1 MAEQGKVSWG
11 KKPGGIPSSW
21 VILKNESQEEG
32 GIILGVEVML
42 SRVANS
48 RTCGTAH
55 LGTL

>member
-1 MAEQGKVSWG
+1 MGEEAWREPKQLGESQ
-11 KKPGGIPSSW
+11 
-21 VILKNESQEEG
+21 KNESQEAG
-32 GIILGVEVML
+32 GIIFGVEVML